1 MLQGDEMGVLVAN
14 VGQEGLL
21 TIQEQVRP
29 QCQSSALRLA
39 H

>member
-14 VGQEGLL
+14 VGQQGLL
-21 TIQEQVRP
+21 AIQEQVRP
-29 QCQSSALRLA
+29 QCQSLALRSA